1 MTTGTMT
8 RTDREIRSAVRDE
21 LARAGL
27 DGIGVTV
34 DGGVVT
40 LTGPMADPAARW
52 AAERATHRVVRVRA
66 VADGLA
72 VPTVPAGTG
81 RDDAGLA
88 LAAVRA
94 LEWDAFLPVGAL
106 RVTVADGWV
115 TLHGEVG
122 WEYQRRAAER
132 SVARLTGIRGL
143 SNGITVRP

>member
-8 RTDREIRSAVRDE
+8 RTDREIRSAVHAE
-21 LARAGL
+21 LTRAGL
-27 DGIGVTV
+27 DGIDVTV
-34 DGGVVT
+34 TGGVVT
-40 LTGPMADPAARW
+40 LTGPVDGPAARW
-52 AAERATHRVVRVRA
+52 AAERATQRVTRVRA
-66 VADGLA
+66 VADDLA
-72 VPTVPAGTG
+72 APDVPATG
-81 RDDAGLA
+81 RDDPALA

-132 SVARLTGIRGL
+132 SVARLTGVRGL
-143 SNGITVRP
+143 SNGITVRA